1 VANALAAAL
10 LASSLGLA
18 DDAIATGLAALTN
31 TPTGNLGR
39 LNAFEFGGLH
49 AFVDFAHNPHGI
61 TALMEMAR
69 ALPAERRL
77 VVLGQAGDRDDHAI
91 LELARTAWSG
101 RPDMVIVKEMPAY
114 LRGRVAGEVTG
125 MLLSELRRLG
135 AREDQLD
142 LAVGEMGA
150 VRKALGWAREGD
162 LLLLTVHADR
172 DSVLRYL
179 QRLGAEGWTPGTP
192 VPA

>member
-1 VANALAAAL
+1 
-10 LASSLGLA
+10 
-18 DDAIATGLAALTN
+18 
-31 TPTGNLGR
+31 
-39 LNAFEFGGLH
+39 
-49 AFVDFAHNPHGI
+49 
-61 TALMEMAR
+61 
-69 ALPAERRL
+69 
-77 VVLGQAGDRDDHAI
+77 
-91 LELARTAWSG
+91 
-101 RPDMVIVKEMPAY
+101 
-114 LRGRVAGEVTG
+114 